1 MFGQFGIWE
10 LILIFAILLIIF
22 GPSRLGDLGSS
33 LGKGISGFR
42 KSLKDG
48 ESDNKEEEQKG
59 T

>member
-10 LILIFAILLIIF
+10 LILILAILLIIF

-42 KSLKDG
+42 KSLKDDD
-48 ESDNKEEEQKG
+48 SDSKEEEKSG

>member
-10 LILIFAILLIIF
+10 LILILAILLIIF

-42 KSLKDG
+42 KSLKDDDP
-48 ESDNKEEEQKG
+48 DNKDAR
-59 T
+59 